1 MWETVFETVST
12 GGVWAVLFSVL
23 LWYLLQDSRKRENKY
38 QKTIEMLTER
48 LEIVVDIKEKLDE
61 ITVRKVRSS
70 KIKKIE
76 NDEEEAA

>member
-12 GGVWAVLFSVL
+12 GGAWAVLFSVL
-23 LWYLLQDSRKRENKY
+23 LWYLLQDSRKRESKY